1 MFSALN
7 FPVWKKKISILFY
20 AILCLIFFKY
30 TRKTNIVCN
39 KKVQCKLIDYMIP
52 KCILT
57 LIINENNF
65 GSCQSRLKFSVV
77 ICCFLK
83 EHFVNIFSSMF
94 FIKIFFLIYFCKPLL
109 ANNLTTVISQ
119 LETLADF
126 KTVSLNI
133 ADGGPIGKKYP

>member
-1 MFSALN
+1 
-7 FPVWKKKISILFY
+7 
-20 AILCLIFFKY
+20 
-30 TRKTNIVCN
+30 
-39 KKVQCKLIDYMIP
+39 MIP
-52 KCILT
+52 KCILI
-57 LIINENNF
+57 LIINENYF

-77 ICCFLK
+77 IYCFLK
-83 EHFVNIFSSMF
+83 EHFVNMFSNMF

-109 ANNLTTVISQ
+109 ANNFSTVISQ